1 MCGDTCGGR
10 GLVVNE
16 IRAGPISVWQSG
28 TVTLQ
33 KGEGF
38 ARDKHARSL
47 NSSIIFLVGL
57 LTTTVRE

>member
-1 MCGDTCGGR
+1 M
-10 GLVVNE
+10 VNE